1 MGHESAGIVVA
12 VGAGVKG
19 FSCGDKIALEVGV
32 PCAKCNYCFEKR
44 YNLCPGMR
52 FRSSAKSF
60 PHFQGTLQERINH
73 PAEWCHKIPDNVS
86 LDKGAI
92 LEPLGVAIH
101 AARRARLSSKAT
113 VLVFGAGAVGLL
125 CAYMAKQA
133 EASFVLIADID
144 QGRVDFAVKNG
155 FAHKGF
161 VVPLKRGQTMEE
173 KLEIARDTAASI
185 CRIEKA
191 ADDPIKEVDA
201 VFECTGM
208 EPCVQ
213 ASIYATRPGGRVML
227 VGMGTPIQTLPISA
241 AALREVDLCG
251 VFRYANTYREGIE
264 IVRNKKPNVPNLE
277 TLVTHR
283 FQGLDHAQQA
293 FEMAGRTIDA
303 EGNLV
308 LKVVVEID

>member
-1 MGHESAGIVVA
+1 MA
-12 VGAGVKG
+12 VGADVRG
-19 FSCGDKIALEVGV
+19 FSNGDKVALEVGV
-32 PCAKCNYCFEKR
+32 PCAECSYCSERR
-44 YNLCPGMR
+44 YNLCPSMR

-101 AARRARLSSKAT
+101 AARRAHLSPEAT

-133 EASFVLIADID
+133 NASFILIADID
-144 QGRVDFAVKNG
+144 QGRVDFAVKSG

-161 VVPLKRGQTMEE
+161 VVPPKRGQTMEE
-173 KLEIARDTAASI
+173 KLDIARDTAASI
-185 CRIEKA
+185 CRIDKGIGE
-191 ADDPIKEVDA
+191 PVKEVDA

-227 VGMGTPIQTLPISA
+227 VGMGTPVQTLPISA

-251 VFRYANTYREGIE
+251 VFRYANTYGEGIE
-264 IVRNKKPNVPNLE
+264 IVRHKKPDVPDLE
-277 TLVTHR
+277 ALVTHR
-283 FQGLDHAQQA
+283 FRGLDQARQA
-293 FEMAGRTIDA
+293 FEMAGKTMDA
-303 EGNLV
+303 EGHLV